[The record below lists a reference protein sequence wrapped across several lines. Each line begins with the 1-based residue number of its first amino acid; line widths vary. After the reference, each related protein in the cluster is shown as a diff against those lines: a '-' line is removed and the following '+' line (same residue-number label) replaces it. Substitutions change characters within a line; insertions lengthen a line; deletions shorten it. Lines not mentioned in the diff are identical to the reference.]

1 MSIHKEQFREQALAK
16 IRQGFDDGVFT
27 EEERRFV
34 EPLLNMAVFG
44 YECAE
49 DDNEAEKRK
58 RQREIVEAKE
68 EFERAKRT
76 IHSQIDGLCTAMHYL
91 LSDSVCGA
99 MTHRH
104 RDLMARHALFAIDKM
119 KAECLHEIDS
129 IYFADEL
136 PF

>member
-1 MSIHKEQFREQALAK
+1 MGINKEQFREQALAA
-16 IRQGFDDGVFT
+16 IRQGLDVPT
-27 EEERRFV
+27 EEENRLV
-34 EPLLNMAVFG
+34 EALINMAVCG
-44 YECAE
+44 YKYAE
-49 DDNEAEKRK
+49 NDNEAERRK
-58 RQREIVEAKE
+58 RQRDIDEAKE
-68 EFERAKRT
+68 EFEHAKRK

-91 LSDSVCGA
+91 LSNSVCGA

-104 RDLMARHALFAIDKM
+104 RNLMSQHALFAIDKM